1 MEFTISDLIAWI
13 SLLVSILLAVYTW
26 YNSNRLKKLESNLE
40 IQKNKS
46 LLNDKVNRDIFEK
59 FIQSFI
65 KLLLDKKEKNEKEKL
80 KDEEELKKNMLD
92 IKKFLL
98 INWNWWLVREFNN
111 FVLLTQKENKKDIDL
126 YIAIDKLLKQFRLEI
141 WVNNKWLKENDLL
154 QLFVNEDIN
163 LKLKSNN

>member
-1 MEFTISDLIAWI
+1 MEITTSDLIAWI
-13 SLLVSILLAVYTW
+13 SLLVSVWLACYTW

-46 LLNDKVNRDIFEK
+46 LLNDKINREIFEK

-65 KLLLDKKEKNEKEKL
+65 KLLFDKKEKTEKEKQ
-80 KDEEELKKNMLD
+80 KDESELNKNMID

-98 INWNWWLVREFNN
+98 INWNWVLVREFNN
-111 FVLLTQKENKKDIDL
+111 FILLTQKENKSEDEI
-126 YIAIDKLLKQFRLEI
+126 YVAIDKLLKQFRVEI
-141 WVNNKWLKENDLL
+141 GVNNKWLKENDLL

-163 LKLKSNN
+163 LKLKNNI